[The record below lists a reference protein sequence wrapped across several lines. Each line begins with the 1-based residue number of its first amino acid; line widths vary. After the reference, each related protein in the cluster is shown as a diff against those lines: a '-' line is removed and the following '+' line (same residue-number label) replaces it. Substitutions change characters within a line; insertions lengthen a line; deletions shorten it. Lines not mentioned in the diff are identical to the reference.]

1 MRATLPFN
9 SNNSRTP
16 ISSHLEQAGGALPAA
31 DAHRDD
37 HQFGAAALAFDERVS
52 GKTGTADPVGM
63 THGNG
68 AAVDVQPLIG
78 NAQLISAVEDLAGE
92 GLVQFPQIDV
102 ADLVA
107 GTLQE
112 ARYRINGTDAHL
124 VGLAAGDGEA
134 AEYPQRL
141 ETAPLRQLAV

>member
-1 MRATLPFN
+1 
-9 SNNSRTP
+9 
-16 ISSHLEQAGGALPAA
+16 
-31 DAHRDD
+31 
-37 HQFGAAALAFDERVS
+37 
-52 GKTGTADPVGM
+52 M

-68 AAVDVQPLIG
+68 AAGDVQPLIG
-78 NAQLISAVEDLAGE
+78 NAQLIPAVKDLAGE

-112 ARYRINGTDAHL
+112 ARYRINRTDAHL

-141 ETAPLRQLAV
+141 ETPPLRQLAVHDHYGAAAVGKLTGIAGRDDPSRYGRANLRNGLERGVGTN